1 MLQQFTS
8 QWRKEYLLNLRE
20 NSRVNKGHQEQQHI
34 SVGDMIILMNDKT
47 NRNFWQLGKVEELLT
62 GNDGIVR
69 AAKISVGK
77 SDGRPGLLWRSIQH
91 LIPLEV
97 KQDSKPTQSNSEVEE
112 PVSSPKQKE
121 HTVNSSR
128 PRRAAAVASELL
140 REELLNDKLL

>member
-1 MLQQFTS
+1 
-8 QWRKEYLLNLRE
+8 
-20 NSRVNKGHQEQQHI
+20 
-34 SVGDMIILMNDKT
+34 MIILMNDKT

-77 SDGRPGLLWRSIQH
+77 SDGRPGLLRRSIQ
-91 LIPLEV
+91 
-97 KQDSKPTQSNSEVEE
+97 EVEE